1 MPLDRASKST
11 QAASKS
17 EILVEPKSDLDLL
30 LQQVDEIVESEDPG
44 VALDT
49 TTGSS
54 WSAPRWS
61 R

>member
-1 MPLDRASKST
+1 MPLDQASKPKQT
-11 QAASKS
+11 ASKV
-17 EILVEPKSDLDLL
+17 ETLVEPTSDLDLL
-30 LQQVDEIVESEDPG
+30 LQQVDEIIESEDPR

>member
-1 MPLDRASKST
+1 MALDHTSKST
-11 QAASKS
+11 QTVSKS
-17 EILVEPKSDLDLL
+17 KTLVEPMSDLDLL
-30 LQQVDEIVESEDPG
+30 LQQVDEIVESDDPG

>member
-1 MPLDRASKST
+1 MPLDQASKAT
-11 QAASKS
+11 QTASKA
-17 EILVEPKSDLDLL
+17 ETLVEPMSDLDLL
-30 LQQVDEIVESEDPG
+30 LQQVDEIVESEDPV